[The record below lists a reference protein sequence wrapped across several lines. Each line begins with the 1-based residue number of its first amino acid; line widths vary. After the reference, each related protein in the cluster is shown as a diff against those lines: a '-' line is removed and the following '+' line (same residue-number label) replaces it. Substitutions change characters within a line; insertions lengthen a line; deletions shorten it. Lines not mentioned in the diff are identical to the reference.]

1 MHPDL
6 QFAGLLP
13 PLDAPHHLRR
23 GDVSAFREGVV
34 VVENDGKKKKNGNN
48 GDDDDEKEEEG
59 SLVDCG
65 VPNRLVR

>member
-23 GDVSAFREGVV
+23 NDVSVYREGVV
-34 VVENDGKKKKNGNN
+34 L
-48 GDDDDEKEEEG
+48 DEKDGDG

-65 VPNRLVR
+65 IPNRLVR